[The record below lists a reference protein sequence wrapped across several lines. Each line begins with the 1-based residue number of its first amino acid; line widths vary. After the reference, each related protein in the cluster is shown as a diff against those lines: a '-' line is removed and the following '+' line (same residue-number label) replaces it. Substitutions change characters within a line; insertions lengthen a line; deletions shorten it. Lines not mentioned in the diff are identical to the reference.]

1 MKNLRRLIN
10 ENKSSSEIA
19 EALGRSRA
27 SVMTKKSE
35 MGIRKRITRKKAT
48 LPVVYGKKGPQ
59 KHKTNDYSKNVV
71 TPLTTLSI
79 GQQIDAAI
87 KTAKQQG
94 LTLKISISN
103 EN

>member
-48 LPVVYGKKGPQ
+48 LPVVYSKKSPRNS
-59 KHKTNDYSKNVV
+59 TANVNPS
-71 TPLTTLSI
+71 TPAMSI